1 MMTTCAPPP
10 GATVAV
16 IGAGATGSF
25 FSHFVANVTRGLG
38 VSIDV
43 YEASDRIG
51 GRAASS
57 NDGGDV
63 VELGASMIIKQNRY
77 FAEASNGLT
86 LEQPAVS

>member
-1 MMTTCAPPP
+1 MRAP
-10 GATVAV
+10 TWRDVAV

-57 NDGGDV
+57 NDT
-63 VELGASMIIKQNRY
+63 ERCRIRRSMII
-77 FAEASNGLT
+77 AELMFRRGVEWFDAHS
-86 LEQPAVS
+86 QAVS